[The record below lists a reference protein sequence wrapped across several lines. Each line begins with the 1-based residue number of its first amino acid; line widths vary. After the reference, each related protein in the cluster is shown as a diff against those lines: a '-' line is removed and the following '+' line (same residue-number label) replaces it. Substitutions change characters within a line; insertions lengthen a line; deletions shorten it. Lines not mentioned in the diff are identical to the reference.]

1 MTDTKISIVTL
12 SDVTFRY
19 GSTNALEHVSLELE
33 AGAFVGLI
41 GPNGGGKSTLLKLLL
56 GLEEPL
62 SGTVRVFGENP
73 ITGSNWRRKVGHVP
87 QQREFTARFPVT
99 ALQVVAMGLLA
110 HGLPLLSKE
119 ETATKTL
126 RALDRVGMTA
136 HKDRTWW
143 TLSGGQKQRILVAR
157 ALVHEPEL
165 LLLDEPTVGVDAQG
179 QDLLNQW
186 LAEWRQERKLTVVL
200 VSHDVGAISPVCDR
214 LACLNVQLHFHDA
227 PEKLSTADVE
237 KIYGCPAK
245 LVFHDHSLPHMVV
258 GPHDH

>member
-1 MTDTKISIVTL
+1 MNEIVSLT
-12 SDVTFRY
+12 DVTFRY
-19 GSTNALEHVSLELE
+19 GDTPALESVSLTLE

-56 GLEEPL
+56 GLERPQ
-62 SGTVRVFGENP
+62 SGSVRVFGEDP
-73 ITGSNWRRKVGHVP
+73 MTGNNWRKRVGHVP

-99 ALQVVAMGLLA
+99 AEQVVSMGLLA
-110 HGLPLLSKE
+110 YGVPRLDKQQQQE
-119 ETATKTL
+119 KTQTAIE
-126 RALDRVGMTA
+126 RVGMTPHA
-136 HKDRTWW
+136 KKTWW

-179 QDLLNQW
+179 QDLLNKW
-186 LAEWRQERKLTVVL
+186 LAEWRTERNLTVIL
-200 VSHDVGAISPVCDR
+200 VSHDIGAISPICDR
-214 LACLNVQLHFHDA
+214 LACLNVQLHFHDK
-227 PEKLSTADVE
+227 PEKLTSEDIE

-245 LVFHDHSLPHMVV
+245 LVFHDHSFPHMVV